1 MKHAGRGDLFE
12 GLSIWEDKKYRQM
25 QGTYPVI
32 FLSFA
37 NIKGRNYQTV
47 YENMCQLLADTY
59 ADCEFILD
67 SSMLAEEDRKFLK
80 GLQQE

>member
-1 MKHAGRGDLFE
+1 
-12 GLSIWEDKKYRQM
+12 M

-67 SSMLAEEDRKFLK
+67 SSMLAEEDRKFFKRITAGMKESDAVLSVHQLPK
-80 GLQQE
+80 YLS

>member
-1 MKHAGRGDLFE
+1 
-12 GLSIWEDKKYRQM
+12 M